1 LPFFHG
7 DIDRTLAENRTEK
20 HVGTADPRYLQGRY
34 LLRSSQSNGSGR
46 VTYILSYYLKGEPN
60 MRHTRLAKRGD
71 QIGIATKDGDIDP
84 KRMCDS
90 FEELRQKYFPGV
102 KNPVPRAI

>member
-1 LPFFHG
+1 MLEQENQAFYKD
-7 DIDRTLAENRTEK
+7 DIYYDR
-20 HVGTADPRYLQGRY
+20 VGT
-34 LLRSSQSNGSGR
+34 N
-46 VTYILSYYLKGEPN
+46 V
-60 MRHTRLAKRGD
+60 RHTRLAKRGD
-71 QIGIATKDGDIDP
+71 QVGIGTKDGDIDP